1 MLLYRELSTENDEC
15 MFLVYLLI
23 CMHLQSNIGG
33 FFPLLIFLFLSN
45 LYVRYLK
52 YSED

>member
-23 CMHLQSNIGG
+23 CMHQQSIIGG
-33 FFPLLIFLFLSN
+33 FFLSKFC
-45 LYVRYLK
+45 YFFQICMSVI
-52 YSED
+52 